1 MATRRPRVK
10 VAANLSIRRP
20 PKQNTTNAAV
30 DSIKQEVPVTLQE
43 PVKEHD
49 VQNAATTISAS
60 IDVVTVEIA
69 PKGTLLTPKPEVPRE
84 EPFQDFKLPKPVDD
98 AAKQSCSDSTA
109 SLASTFHNGEE
120 PMSPRKQDSRS
131 IFTLPLA
138 RKRNRTESLTSN
150 KSLPEGVTVNK
161 VTRKLATK
169 QEESQRTQENK
180 KEIRKRLTNI
190 ENVNK
195 QNLTMFDMIYYNP
208 INNPMTPP
216 ALSKRGS
223 LENIPKSVDGRER
236 DGERSRSV
244 SKSRSPTPAPSG
256 SMPVTAT
263 EKPLAPVQLTPQLKL
278 GPNGEMI
285 LDEASLV
292 IENEREKEMR
302 ETLANTDIVYQDEY
316 SGNSGYYSRI
326 RRTKDW
332 TDEETVRFYRCLHT
346 IGTDFSMML
355 PLFPQRS
362 RRDLKLKFKKEE
374 RINLTLVN
382 KALLHPKEFNVD
394 ELRQQFAKEDELL
407 EKQRE
412 EEKQRKMES
421 IEQQQK
427 EQLRKKLLLQKSIS
441 SNPQRRISKSERVL
455 TDVSEPLGEEVKK
468 PKRKSPSKKR
478 STTKPIIVTLPSI
491 VEAEQ
496 EKEQAQQQEFGTVS
510 EVNNAMILLCNS
522 PDTITMDVVPKES
535 LKQRKRAPV
544 PKKTGTATLDTSTNI
559 AELKVAQQVESVHD
573 IVKCSFAG
581 TVNTPESF
589 PVDVAASKYS
599 KRVPASKKLDTTMLV
614 STNVTS
620 KMPPEQQQQQQ
631 HQSEF
636 VPGHDILPNCTPA
649 NANKV
654 PVNFALDNAT
664 GGCSTKSS
672 SSGQPNRNT
681 SPVPASSN
689 VVEMPEQLPVETVS
703 EENVLVIMDPP
714 KNKSTLRTPMNRGAK
729 KPWRRMK
736 RKFKQKKQA
745 YRKST
750 SVSAALKNTETK
762 GQADC
767 AVVIKK
773 DITEEVPVDGNI
785 SNASVPNNPNEP
797 FVSYEPAAVTYDNA
811 NLDLPIVKYQCMDD
825 MEMDGYQISDDI
837 MDTADYDADGAGD
850 AAAVV
855 ASASTD
861 NIVPDQEDDSITV
874 ITLQNLDDQTHT
886 TCIRT
891 DVGQSVQPTMINELT
906 PVEIKYDEYES
917 GCQQLVLSCAATTTK
932 QELCSVENPKANANI
947 ETSTG
952 RIGAIN
958 MQMINWPP
966 ATVPTTESISY
977 MVYEKL
983 EYGSSSGTVIIPDI
997 LPDKVTAFA
1006 GESAEYAS
1014 AAQGASNVPKPEQ
1027 QNSTDAVDD
1036 MRNRMSCYKTVTNS
1050 SPKHVTQSNAS
1061 RRENQDLQKY
1071 TLFDTGISAKEIEE
1085 EPEEEEDAEEDDGGF
1100 SLEDIDINSLVLV
1113 ESHDSVDPSKTFY
1126 EIYVSHPDTG
1136 QLSEKPLDVP
1146 ADVIENIRQIL
1157 EAGGTER

>member
-20 PKQNTTNAAV
+20 PKLNTVNAAV
-30 DSIKQEVPVTLQE
+30 DSIKQDVPVTLQE
-43 PVKEHD
+43 PVKELD
-49 VQNAATTISAS
+49 VPNVAPPPLAS
-60 IDVVTVEIA
+60 KDVVGEEIA
-69 PKGTLLTPKPEVPRE
+69 PKGTLLAPKAEVPRE
-84 EPFQDFKLPKPVDD
+84 ETFQDFKLPKPVDD
-98 AAKQSCSDSTA
+98 AAKQSCPEPTA
-109 SLASTFHNGEE
+109 SLASTFHNGDE

-131 IFTLPLA
+131 MLTLPLA

-223 LENIPKSVDGRER
+223 LENIPKSVDSRER

-256 SMPVTAT
+256 SMPAPAT
-263 EKPLAPVQLTPQLKL
+263 QKPLAPVQLTPQLKL

-326 RRTKDW
+326 RRSKDW

-394 ELRQQFAKEDELL
+394 ELRQQFAEEDELL

-427 EQLRKKLLLQKSIS
+427 EQLRKKLLLQKSIN

-455 TDVSEPLGEEVKK
+455 TDVSESLGEEMQK

-478 STTKPIIVTLPSI
+478 STTKPIIITLPSI
-491 VEAEQ
+491 AEGEQ
-496 EKEQAQQQEFGTVS
+496 GKELAQQQEFGTIS
-510 EVNNAMILLCNS
+510 QVNNATLTLLCSS
-522 PDTITMDVVPKES
+522 PDSITIDIVPKES

-544 PKKTGTATLDTSTNI
+544 PKKASTAKPDTSTNI
-559 AELKVAQQVESVHD
+559 AELNVEQQVESVND
-573 IVKCSFAG
+573 IVECTLAG
-581 TVNTPESF
+581 TVITTESI
-589 PVDVAASKYS
+589 PDNVALSKNNN
-599 KRVPASKKLDTTMLV
+599 RAPASMKHDTAKLV
-614 STNVTS
+614 SIKVTS
-620 KMPPEQQQQQQ
+620 KMLPEQR

-636 VPGHDILPNCTPA
+636 VPGHDILPHCTTA
-649 NANKV
+649 NASKV
-654 PVNFALDNAT
+654 PVNVALDNASDE
-664 GGCSTKSS
+664 CSPMSFA
-672 SSGQPNRNT
+672 SGQPAGNA
-681 SPVPASSN
+681 SPVPDSSN
-689 VVEMPEQLPVETVS
+689 VVVIPEQLPVETVS
-703 EENVLVIMDPP
+703 EENVLVTMDAP
-714 KNKSTLRTPMNRGAK
+714 KKKSAEQTPANRGAK

-736 RKFKQKKQA
+736 RKFKLKKQA
-745 YRKST
+745 TRKSMSE
-750 SVSAALKNTETK
+750 SVASKNTETK
-762 GQADC
+762 GQTDC
-767 AVVIKK
+767 VVVIKK
-773 DITEEVPVDGNI
+773 DITEDVPMDGNI
-785 SNASVPNNPNEP
+785 SNASAPSKPNEP
-797 FVSYEPAAVTYDNA
+797 FVSYEPAAATYDNA
-811 NLDLPIVKYQCMDD
+811 NLDLPIVKYQYMDD
-825 MEMDGYQISDDI
+825 MEMDGYRMSDDI
-837 MDTADYDADGAGD
+837 VDTADYDADGAGD
-850 AAAVV
+850 DADVV
-855 ASASTD
+855 TSASADT
-861 NIVPDQEDDSITV
+861 IVPDQEDDSITV

-891 DVGQSVQPTMINELT
+891 DVEQSVQPTMINELT
-906 PVEIKYDEYES
+906 PVEIKYDEYDP
-917 GCQQLVLSCAATTTK
+917 GCQQLVLSCGANTTK
-932 QELCSVENPKANANI
+932 QELCSVENPNENAI
-947 ETSTG
+947 IKTSTS
-952 RIGAIN
+952 RIGPIN
-958 MQMINWPP
+958 VQMVDWPP
-966 ATVPTTESISY
+966 VTVPTTESISY
-977 MVYEKL
+977 MVYEKS

-997 LPDKVTAFA
+997 SPDRVTAFA
-1006 GESAEYAS
+1006 GQSVEYAP

-1027 QNSTDAVDD
+1027 HNATDAVDD
-1036 MRNRMSCYKTVTNS
+1036 VRNRMSCFTTVTNS
-1050 SPKHVTQSNAS
+1050 NPKQATHSNAP

-1071 TLFDTGISAKEIEE
+1071 ELFDTGISAKEIAEVQ
-1085 EPEEEEDAEEDDGGF
+1085 EEEDEEEDDGGF

-1113 ESHDSVDPSKTFY
+1113 ESQDNVDPTKTFY
-1126 EIYVSHPDTG
+1126 EIYVSNPDTG

-1157 EAGGTER
+1157 EAGGAER